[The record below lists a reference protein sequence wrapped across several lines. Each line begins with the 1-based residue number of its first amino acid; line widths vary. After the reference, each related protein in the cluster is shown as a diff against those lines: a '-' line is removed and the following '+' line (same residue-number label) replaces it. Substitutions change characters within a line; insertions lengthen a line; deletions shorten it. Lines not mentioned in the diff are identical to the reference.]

1 MENPQCNVVDTGT
14 LVNIRKINAIIL
26 DLCRLPVSPC
36 TSGYAADLG
45 RVRGGGGLGRRMAAC
60 SSKGQWR
67 AFLRDLLVERGLSLT
82 NREAWTG
89 LNTEFG
95 VDVASSDRQW
105 VRDALKEL
113 VEELGLHSGEAAKK
127 SKNAP
132 KKRATPVL
140 LSSESDDD
148 DLVKGPAQVE
158 AFIEKCRR
166 DQTK

>member
-95 VDVASSDRQW
+95 VDVASSDHQW

-113 VEELGLHSGEAAKK
+113 VETARLLPYPLYGPAVVAQSICVAAAS
-127 SKNAP
+127 SKNTL
-132 KKRATPVL
+132 RC
-140 LSSESDDD
+140 ESR
-148 DLVKGPAQVE
+148 VFHQ
-158 AFIEKCRR
+158 
-166 DQTK
+166 

>member
-36 TSGYAADLG
+36 TSGYAAELG

-113 VEELGLHSGEAAKK
+113 TPAAASRVDPLPAYATIMLYRNEVDRPFSGVHLYVYAPYMYICIYI
-127 SKNAP
+127 NACMC
-132 KKRATPVL
+132 V
-140 LSSESDDD
+140 
-148 DLVKGPAQVE
+148 
-158 AFIEKCRR
+158 
-166 DQTK
+166 

>member
-95 VDVASSDRQW
+95 VDVASSAFFF
-105 VRDALKEL
+105 VRGNI
-113 VEELGLHSGEAAKK
+113 LGRRFKRGTFVQTAAC
-127 SKNAP
+127 P
-132 KKRATPVL
+132 
-140 LSSESDDD
+140 
-148 DLVKGPAQVE
+148 
-158 AFIEKCRR
+158 
-166 DQTK
+166 